1 MKGRQHAEGKQG
13 REDVH
18 RDEGEGNG
26 QGQSGANR
34 AVENGASARDGQAAD
49 AQGNAASGAQENDGR
64 LIGKGAGKALSQQAY
79 LNVTEGGMK
88 DALIEAR
95 GDIFIAS
102 QLLGITALRLDRAIR
117 VSALLQATVAE
128 IPPEKEWTSQK
139 QIQEAI
145 ENRLAL
151 YRVAGLDA
159 LHELA
164 TMPLNDNSAQNQVKL
179 AAAAR
184 LAGSPEAGAGGGEV
198 GEALRAL
205 NQLYHEQAP
214 RLRVVRER
222 LTVEVAP
229 GQQDIS
235 STSNALQGSQPDV
248 IEH

>member
-1 MKGRQHAEGKQG
+1 M
-13 REDVH
+13 V
-18 RDEGEGNG
+18 N
-26 QGQSGANR
+26 S
-34 AVENGASARDGQAAD
+34 
-49 AQGNAASGAQENDGR
+49 
-64 LIGKGAGKALSQQAY
+64 Y
-79 LNVTEGGMK
+79 LTVTEGGMK

-102 QLLGITALRLDRAIR
+102 QLLGITAIRLNRAIKI
-117 VSALLQATVAE
+117 SPLLQATLDTTTTAH
-128 IPPEKEWTSQK
+128 KGLSR
-139 QIQEAI
+139 EALN
-145 ENRLAL
+145 EAVEERLVL

-164 TMPLNDNSAQNQVKL
+164 TMPLDDNSAQNQVKL

-229 GQQDIS
+229 DPRDIS
-235 STSNALQGSQPDV
+235 SISDALPDLQRDA
-248 IEH
+248 IEPQVNQVEVSSAWKDIPSKIEEPPS